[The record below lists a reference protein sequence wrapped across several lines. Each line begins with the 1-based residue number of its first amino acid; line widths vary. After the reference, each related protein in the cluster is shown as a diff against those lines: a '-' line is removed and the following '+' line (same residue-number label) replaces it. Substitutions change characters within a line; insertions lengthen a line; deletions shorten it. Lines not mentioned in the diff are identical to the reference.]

1 MRPVDPRL
9 LRRSATVRGYVAATG
24 GLAAALGGLVVAQ
37 ALLLAGAVAPVA
49 AAGAGLPDVGPG
61 LALLAAVLSARAGV
75 AWAQERLASR
85 AHLAA
90 VAELRAAVVARA
102 LARPSRTGDGA
113 GGDPAGVTAL
123 VTSGLAGLEAYLGR
137 FLPQLLAAAVVTPA
151 ALLVVA
157 GLDPLAAITLA
168 VVVPLVPLFMALVG
182 WTSRSLAAERLER
195 MQRLGT
201 QVLDLVAGLG
211 TLRALG
217 RARDQARL
225 VHDLGER
232 HRSATMRALRVA
244 FLSAFVL
251 ELLTTIGVAL
261 VAVGVGF
268 RLAYGQLDLV
278 TGLAVLVLAPEV
290 LAPLRRVGAEF
301 HAGADG
307 LAALDRA
314 LRLAEPENPV
324 DPEAAGAWSPRD
336 PGRPGRPEPAGRGR
350 VPDLATEAVAVRGF
364 AVRDRNGDF
373 PVAIDLDL
381 VPGEV
386 VALAGPSGCGK
397 SSLLLALLGLLACDG
412 HDTRGRVTVGGSPVT
427 DLDLDALHAQVAWL
441 PQRPAL
447 IPGSLRD
454 NVTAWHPGTAG
465 DVTDDD
471 VAAAARAAGLDE
483 VVAQHPDGWDTPV
496 GTGGH
501 GLSAGQRQRLALARV
516 RLRPARLL
524 LLDEPTA
531 HLDAGTEQR
540 VARLLTEAR
549 GDGRT
554 VLVVSH
560 RPSLQALA
568 DRTVQVAGP
577 GPDVAAPGR
586 SATGD
591 AVLEPA

>member
-24 GLAAALGGLVVAQ
+24 GLAAVLGGLVVAQ
-37 ALLLAGAVAPVA
+37 ALLLAGVVAPVSVS
-49 AAGAGLPDVGPG
+49 GAGLAEVAPA
-61 LALLAAVLSARAGV
+61 LAGLAAVLSARAGV

-102 LARPSRTGDGA
+102 FAHPSRTGDGA
-113 GGDPAGVTAL
+113 DGDPAGVTAL

-157 GLDPLAAITLA
+157 GLDPLAAVTLA

-182 WTSRSLAAERLER
+182 WTTRSLAADRLAR
-195 MQRLGT
+195 MQHLGT

-225 VHDLGER
+225 VQDLGER

-268 RLAYGQLDLV
+268 RLAYGQLDLA

-307 LAALDRA
+307 LAALDRV
-314 LRLAEPENPV
+314 LRLV
-324 DPEAAGAWSPRD
+324 DPGDDRAAQ
-336 PGRPGRPEPAGRGR
+336 RPGR
-350 VPDLATEAVAVRGF
+350 VPDLARHAVSVRGF
-364 AVRDRNGDF
+364 AVRGRDGRF
-373 PVAIDLDL
+373 SAPIDLDL
-381 VPGEV
+381 APGEV

-397 SSLLLALLGLLACDG
+397 SSLVLALLGVLACDG
-412 HDTRGRVTVGGSPVT
+412 RDARGHVTVGGLSVA

-447 IPGSLRD
+447 LPGTLRH
-454 NVTAWHPGTAG
+454 NVTAWRHAGTGPVTDADPDADP
-465 DVTDDD
+465 DVTPD

-483 VVAQHPDGWDTPV
+483 VVAELPGGWATRV

-540 VARLLTEAR
+540 VAGLLTDAR
-549 GDGRT
+549 RDGCT

-568 DRTVQVAGP
+568 DRTVRVAGA
-577 GPDVAAPGR
+577 GPDAAAPR
-586 SATGD
+586 
-591 AVLEPA
+591 

>member
-24 GLAAALGGLVVAQ
+24 GLAVVLGGLVVAQ
-37 ALLLAGAVAPVA
+37 ALLLAGVVAPVA
-49 AAGAGLPDVGPG
+49 VSDAGLPDVAPA
-61 LALLAAVLSARAGV
+61 LAGLAAVLAGRAGV
-75 AWAQERLASR
+75 AWVQERLASR

-90 VAELRAAVVARA
+90 VAELRGAVVARA

-113 GGDPAGVTAL
+113 DGDPAGVTAL

-137 FLPQLLAAAVVTPA
+137 FLPQLIAAAVVTPA

-157 GLDPLAAITLA
+157 GLDPLAALTLA

-182 WTSRSLAAERLER
+182 WTTRTLAADRLAR

-225 VHDLGER
+225 VHELGER

-268 RLAYGQLDLV
+268 RLAYGQLDLA

-290 LAPLRRVGAEF
+290 LAPLRRVGTEF

-314 LRLAEPENPV
+314 LGLVEPR
-324 DPEAAGAWSPRD
+324 DAAGAGA
-336 PGRPGRPEPAGRGR
+336 PGPGAPAVRGR
-350 VPDLATEAVAVRGF
+350 VPDLATEEVSVRGF
-364 AVRDRNGDF
+364 AVRDRHGDLSS
-373 PVAIDLDL
+373 PIDLDL
-381 VPGEV
+381 APGEV

-397 SSLLLALLGLLACDG
+397 SSLLLALLGLLPCDG
-412 HDTRGRVTVGGSPVT
+412 SAARGSLTVGGSPIS
-427 DLDLDALHAQVAWL
+427 DLDLDALHRQVAWL
-441 PQRPAL
+441 PQHPAL
-447 IPGSLRD
+447 LPGTVLE
-454 NVTAWHPGTAG
+454 NVTAWRADAVGG
-465 DVTDDD
+465 DVTAAD
-471 VAAAARAAGLDE
+471 VTSAAWAAGLDE
-483 VVAQHPDGWDTPV
+483 VVAELPAGWATRV

-540 VARLLTEAR
+540 VARLIAEAR
-549 GDGRT
+549 RDGRT

-560 RPSLQALA
+560 RLSLQALA
-568 DRTVQVAGP
+568 DRTVEVAPQGP
-577 GPDVAAPGR
+577 GATARPGAGR
-586 SATGD
+586 

>member
-9 LRRSATVRGYVAATG
+9 LRRSPTVRGYVAATG
-24 GLAAALGGLVVAQ
+24 GLAVVLGGLVVAQ
-37 ALLLAGAVAPVA
+37 ALLLAGVVAPVA
-49 AAGAGLPDVGPG
+49 VSGAGLAEVAPA
-61 LALLAAVLSARAGV
+61 LAGLAAVLSARAGV

-90 VAELRAAVVARA
+90 VAELRTAVVARA
-102 LARPSRTGDGA
+102 FARPSRTGDGA
-113 GGDPAGVTAL
+113 DGDPAGVTSL

-157 GLDPLAAITLA
+157 GLDPLAAVTLA
-168 VVVPLVPLFMALVG
+168 IVAPLVPLFMALVG
-182 WTSRSLAAERLER
+182 WTTRSLAADRLAHL
-195 MQRLGT
+195 QRLGT
-201 QVLDLVAGLG
+201 QVLDLVAGLA

-268 RLAYGQLDLV
+268 RLAYGQLDLA

-301 HAGADG
+301 YAGADG

-314 LRLAEPENPV
+314 LRLVDPV
-324 DPEAAGAWSPRD
+324 DP
-336 PGRPGRPEPAGRGR
+336 PATDGPGR
-350 VPDLATEAVAVRGF
+350 VPDLAAQTVTVRGF
-364 AVRDRNGDF
+364 AVRGRDGGF
-373 PVAIDLDL
+373 SAPIDLDL
-381 VPGEV
+381 APGEV

-397 SSLLLALLGLLACDG
+397 SSLLLALLGVLACDG
-412 HDTRGRVTVGGSPVT
+412 GDARGRVTVGGAPMT
-427 DLDLDALHAQVAWL
+427 DLDLDALHVQVAWL

-447 IPGSLRD
+447 LPGSLLD
-454 NVTAWHPGTAG
+454 NVTAWRGAGTDLG
-465 DVTDDD
+465 GGVPPD

-483 VVAQHPDGWDTPV
+483 VVAQLPDGWETRI

-531 HLDAGTEQR
+531 HLDAGTERR
-540 VARLLTEAR
+540 VAGLLTEAR
-549 GDGRT
+549 RDGRT

-568 DRTVQVAGP
+568 DRTVRVAGA
-577 GPDVAAPGR
+577 GPDTVAPRR
-586 SATGD
+586 SATGG